1 MIAAAF
7 GVALLLLAQS
17 AAATHG
23 TIRGRVINPDG
34 QPTPDVTIRVVGP
47 TNDRGFPN
55 ILAVTSDRDGR
66 FETRAP
72 VGSIMLIARPG
83 PPRRITSEAQRNLLR
98 NHPDVYFPGVLDR
111 FEAWPIDVKA
121 GEIIELDFHLPPVFI
136 GSIKAVVSGPDGY
149 VLEQVRVMRPEA
161 NEIKNVKVSSDGVG
175 YVDGLREGRYVV
187 VARGRWKTLQVA
199 AWQIVHI
206 TGGELE
212 VALPLAPAAGISG
225 RLLAEHGDIP
235 PTDAFLQIRVE
246 AEWTDGNI
254 SLDPL
259 TRDDGYV
266 GTNGGFAIGGLF
278 GRRRLRVVGLNDG
291 WYVSAIRHGRSDIMS
306 SGIELA
312 AGTLTEV
319 TIVVSQR

>member
-17 AAATHG
+17 AAVTYG

-34 QPTPDVTIRVVGP
+34 QPMAEVTIRVVEP
-47 TNDRGFPN
+47 TNDRGFLN
-55 ILAVTSDRDGR
+55 ILAVTTDQNGR

-72 VGSIMLIARPG
+72 AGSIMLIARPRPFHG
-83 PPRRITSEAQRNLLR
+83 ISSAAQPNLRRS
-98 NHPDVYFPGVLDR
+98 HPEVYFPGVLNRLD
-111 FEAWPIDVKA
+111 AWPIDVKA

-136 GSIKAVVSGPDGY
+136 GSIKAVVSGPDDY
-149 VLEQVRVMRPEA
+149 VLEQVRVTRPEA
-161 NEIKNVKVSSDGVG
+161 NEVKNINVSSNGIG
-175 YVDGLREGRYVV
+175 YVDGLREGRYIVA
-187 VARGRWKTLQVA
+187 ARGRSQYQRFA

-206 TGGELE
+206 TGGEIE
-212 VALPLAPAAGISG
+212 VALPLAPAAAISG
-225 RLLAEHGDIP
+225 RLVAEHGDLP
-235 PTDAFLQIRVE
+235 QIDPHYLRVE

-259 TRDDGYV
+259 ARDDGYV
-266 GTNGGFAIGGLF
+266 GTNGGFSIGGLF
-278 GRRRLRVVGLNDG
+278 GRRRLRVVGLSDD
-291 WYVSAIRHGRSDIMS
+291 WHVSAIRHGRSDITS

-312 AGTLTEV
+312 AGTLTEI

>member
-1 MIAAAF
+1 MNAAVVGVIA
-7 GVALLLLAQS
+7 LLLAQGGAPS
-17 AAATHG
+17 VA
-23 TIRGRVINPDG
+23 TIRGRVLNPDG
-34 QPTPDVTIRVVGP
+34 QPMANVELRAMFDMQP
-47 TNDRGFPN
+47 TGRIGG
-55 ILAVTSDRDGR
+55 IAMSDADGQ
-66 FETRAP
+66 FEIGKVLPGR
-72 VGSIMLIARPG
+72 IMLVAQPLSRREG
-83 PPRRITSEAQRNLLR
+83 TKTASHPP
-98 NHPDVYFPGVLDR
+98 VYFPGVLDR

-136 GSIKAVVSGPDGY
+136 GSIKAVVSGPDGH

-175 YVDGLREGRYVV
+175 HLDGLREGRYVV

-206 TGGELE
+206 TGGELQ

-225 RLLAEHGDIP
+225 RLVAEHGDIP
-235 PTDAFLQIRVE
+235 PIDAFLQIRVE

-259 TRDDGYV
+259 SRDDGYV
-266 GTNGGFAIGGLF
+266 AANGGFAIGGLF
-278 GRRRLRVVGLNDG
+278 GRRRLRVVGLSDG
-291 WYVSAIRHGRSDIMS
+291 WYVSAIRHGRSDITS